1 MHHIYRVLALVGVV
15 ATAATLPTAPA
26 VLAQPIGPPGKIL
39 DFEYYRTRVE
49 PILRAKRSGHARCI
63 ACHIDGT
70 PLRLQPLQ
78 PDGTWSAADSRKNY
92 ELMVQRVVAAGNP
105 KSKLLL
111 HPLLESA
118 GGDFYHN
125 GGKHWRSQDDA
136 EFQVLKAW
144 IMGATGQ

>member
-1 MHHIYRVLALVGVV
+1 MRHIHRVLALIGIV
-15 ATAATLPTAPA
+15 AAAAALPTAPA

-39 DFEYYRTRVE
+39 DFDYYRTRVE
-49 PILRAKRSGHARCI
+49 PILIAKRPGHARCI

-78 PDGTWSAADSRKNY
+78 PDGTWSEADSRKNY
-92 ELMVQRVVAAGNP
+92 QLMVQRVVAAGNP
-105 KSKLLL
+105 RSKLLM

-125 GGKHWRSQDDA
+125 GGKHWRSQDDP
-136 EFQVLKAW
+136 EFQVLKSW
-144 IMGATGQ
+144 VMGATGQ

>member
-1 MHHIYRVLALVGVV
+1 MRSIYRVLALSALVGVV
-15 ATAATLPTAPA
+15 AAPPLVA
-26 VLAQPIGPPGKIL
+26 GLRAQPIGPPGKIL

-49 PILRAKRSGHARCI
+49 PIFRARRPGHARCI

-78 PDGTWSAADSRKNY
+78 PDGTWSEAASRQNY

-105 KSKLLL
+105 RSKLLV

-125 GGKHWRSQDDA
+125 GGKHWRSQDDP

-144 IMGATGQ
+144 VMGATGK